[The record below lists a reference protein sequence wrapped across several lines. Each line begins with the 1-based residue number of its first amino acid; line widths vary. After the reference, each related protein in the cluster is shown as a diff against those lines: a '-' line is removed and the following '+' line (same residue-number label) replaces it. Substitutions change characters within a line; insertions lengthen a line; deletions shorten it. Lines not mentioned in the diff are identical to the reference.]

1 MAEPQIDTETE
12 VHRRHVRLRIPVG
25 VEIDGVRYVTDDWSV
40 GGFGVLADLP
50 GRRPGDRFT
59 VRMVLPFEDFEI
71 VLPVDCELVYI
82 NDDPERFGCRFLGL
96 SRGQLEL
103 FRFITDAYLSG
114 EMVSAG
120 DVLAVVA
127 RTGESPQL
135 RPLLEEEGGRLR
147 RWLGH
152 AALVLVAVLLAGV
165 AGLGIWQRWFVITT
179 EEAVIW
185 TPLVTLEAPL
195 AGRVVAAPARPI
207 YRPGDIIARI
217 EALDERVVFLESPCE
232 CAVVSW
238 KTLPGQ
244 YAAPGEPVVVLA
256 DANEPLLVRA
266 RLPVRDALR
275 LEVGQRAQVWLPG
288 EAEPR
293 LAQITR
299 IDFRPDLARLGQG
312 EGDIGPR
319 KALVFLRPDRPF
331 DFDRL
336 GSLVRVRFL

>member
-1 MAEPQIDTETE
+1 MAEPQIVAETE

-40 GGFGVLADLP
+40 GGFGVNAELP

-59 VRMVLPFEDFEI
+59 ARLFLPFEDFEI
-71 VLPVDCELVYI
+71 VLPVDCELVYVTE
-82 NDDPERFGCRFLGL
+82 DGSRFGCRFLGL
-96 SRGQLEL
+96 SKGQLEL
-103 FRFITDAYLSG
+103 FRFVVDAYLSG
-114 EMVSAG
+114 EIVSAG

-127 RTGESPQL
+127 RAGEPARL
-135 RPLLEEEGGRLR
+135 RPLLEEEGGGLR

-152 AALVLVAVLLAGV
+152 AALALTAVALLGLA
-165 AGLGIWQRWFVITT
+165 ALGIWQRWFVIET
-179 EEAVIW
+179 EDAVVW

-195 AGRVVAAPARPI
+195 AGRVVAAAREPI
-207 YRPGDIIARI
+207 YAPGDVVARI
-217 EALDERVVFLESPCE
+217 ETLDGRVVPLESPCE

-244 YAAPGEPVVVLA
+244 YAAPGEPVLVMA
-256 DANEPLLVRA
+256 DANEPLVVRA
-266 RLPVRDALR
+266 RVPVRDALR

-288 EAEPR
+288 ENEPR

-299 IDFRPDLARLGQG
+299 IDFGPDLARLGSG
-312 EGDIGPR
+312 EDPGPR
-319 KALVFLRPDRPF
+319 RVLVYLRPDRPF